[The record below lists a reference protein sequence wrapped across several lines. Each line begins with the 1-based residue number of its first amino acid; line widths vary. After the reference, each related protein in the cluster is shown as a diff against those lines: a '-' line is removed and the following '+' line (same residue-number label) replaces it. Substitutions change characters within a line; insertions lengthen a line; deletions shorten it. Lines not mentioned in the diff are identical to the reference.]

1 MSAWPHRRRGRP
13 PPARGG
19 GSDRRGPL
27 LGVPK
32 CLAGVRRSC
41 PGSRQGPTWSGLPR
55 RPPARLV
62 VSVFV
67 QGPTST
73 VLFVSFSLCFSFC
86 SARYPAPLRQNEKRN
101 EAPNP
106 AKQRLGRA
114 LARPQTSSSIDFS
127 ILEGDLARKNRCWR
141 GSGPGGQCF
150 CKRTSPTRC
159 APSPRAP
166 PPRARPGW
174 RPGPGDGPA
183 GCGGASLWK
192 RPRRRSRG
200 PWRRPRR
207 PS

>member
-1 MSAWPHRRRGRP
+1 MGGKKEQPARARREGCGEEGEERKERERERESKRAAGQESTSYSGGALTKKDSTAGYLTLYKEGLSQNPPPFRRWPRGSRREGAPAPPRARVSAWPHRRRGRP

-106 AKQRLGRA
+106 AKQR
-114 LARPQTSSSIDFS
+114 
-127 ILEGDLARKNRCWR
+127 
-141 GSGPGGQCF
+141 
-150 CKRTSPTRC
+150 
-159 APSPRAP
+159 
-166 PPRARPGW
+166 
-174 RPGPGDGPA
+174 
-183 GCGGASLWK
+183 
-192 RPRRRSRG
+192 
-200 PWRRPRR
+200 
-207 PS
+207 